1 LSLARA
7 DGWMGAAVLLA
18 ALNAHAGSSASF
30 AIDGDSI
37 NAGASYATSGSN
49 AMQACLGSGGG
60 EASSSSFVL
69 QTGCGAVLA
78 TANAPGPPDVTAAP
92 VPAASDGVLAA
103 LGALLALIGLSRLR
117 TRR

>member
-1 LSLARA
+1 
-7 DGWMGAAVLLA
+7 MGAAILLA
-18 ALNAHAGSSASF
+18 ALDVHAGSSASF
-30 AIDGDSI
+30 AIEGDSI

-60 EASSSSFVL
+60 EATSSSFVL

-78 TANAPGPPDVTAAP
+78 TANAPAPPDVTAVP
-92 VPAASDGVLAA
+92 VPTAADGALVA

-117 TRR
+117 IRR